1 MINLDIS
8 SSRQP
13 QFWLLA
19 IAAGL
24 VAIHLT
30 IVGKVETGDLF
41 GISLIYWLAVA
52 SLIWEKRD
60 QLVWQSNLSA
70 SICGS
75 FLLLIILFKSI
86 LPYVDSK
93 FLYAAPFISGL
104 GVALIASGFN
114 HLKQYWQE
122 LLILFCLVINK
133 ITIAFLNSINM
144 AEHTA
149 KFSTLLLWY
158 LGFEVERE
166 GVNIILPNQVIEV
179 YTACSGVEAIAQM
192 EALSLLFIIMFPLSL
207 AKKIIVPVVAML
219 IGFVVNCIRVVIM
232 SLLAANSQQEAFK
245 YWHEGDGSLVF
256 SLISAL
262 IFAGFCYLLLKSENR
277 QEHDAI
283 SSDNN
288 QENDSIP
295 VE

>member
-1 MINLDIS
+1 MVNIDLS
-8 SSRQP
+8 LSRQP

-30 IVGKVETGDLF
+30 IVGKADTGDLF
-41 GISLIYWLAVA
+41 GISLIYWLAVG
-52 SLIWEKRD
+52 SLIWERRGT
-60 QLVWQSNLSA
+60 LVYENNLLA
-70 SICGS
+70 SLCGS
-75 FLLLIILFKSI
+75 FLILIVLFKSI

-104 GVALIASGFN
+104 GLAFIASGFQRI
-114 HLKQYWQE
+114 KQYLQE

-133 ITIAFLNSINM
+133 ITITILNSLDLP
-144 AEHTA
+144 EYTA

-158 LGFEVERE
+158 MGFPVERQ

-192 EALSLLFIIMFPLSL
+192 QALSLLFIIMFPLTL
-207 AKKIIVPVVAML
+207 NQKIIVPIVAMI

-232 SLLAANSQQEAFK
+232 SLLAANSQQEAFD
-245 YWHEGDGSLVF
+245 YWHTGDGSLIF
-256 SLISAL
+256 ALISAL
-262 IFAGFCYLLLKSENR
+262 IFAGFCYLLLKGESTSESNP
-277 QEHDAI
+277 
-283 SSDNN
+283 SP
-288 QENDSIP
+288 DS
-295 VE
+295 